1 VTDKSGHN
9 AGIRKLQ
16 KTSSF
21 FLLFVTVSFYIT
33 KTFTEF
39 VMKMVIES
47 LKILLYL
54 ACCDNCDQ
62 KYVLNSQT
70 NPPPNMALT
79 GTPQMDTPSTR
90 SITA

>member
-9 AGIRKLQ
+9 AAGIRKLQ
-16 KTSSF
+16 KSTSF

-47 LKILLYL
+47 FKSPSLSGLL
-54 ACCDNCDQ
+54 
-62 KYVLNSQT
+62 
-70 NPPPNMALT
+70 
-79 GTPQMDTPSTR
+79 
-90 SITA
+90 